1 MSTNAT
7 QMLVSATMEFL
18 RRHSPFDRMEGDALR
33 FLAERLKLAYYPKD
47 APILTP
53 DMGVARIF
61 YIMQRGKVLAR
72 QSGEVNVTEYS
83 AMTLGPGE
91 CFPIGAVTAQR
102 PSTNG
107 YTAIEDVFCY
117 QLSADDFFEV
127 MRRSTVFNLFCTQ
140 YIASLLNQSRQ
151 QLQAQFAQRAAEQQS
166 LNTLLSALVK
176 REAVSVQPETP
187 IRQVLEAMGQQRL
200 GSMIVTDE
208 EQKPVGIFTQS
219 DVLHRVVLAGV
230 DLAEPISKV
239 MSKNPHTLQE
249 SVYAYDAAMA
259 MAMHGIRHVLVVE
272 GEGRLKGVIS
282 ERDLFTLQRVGLR
295 QIRQSVETAPDLDTL
310 RQTSADV
317 HQLALNM
324 LAQGVG
330 AEQVTQFI
338 SALNDTITRR
348 VLELNLD
355 KHDLYGVDWSW
366 LSFGSEGRDEQTFS
380 TDQDNGIIY
389 LCPDFM
395 DKEQLKMRL
404 LDFARD
410 VNGDL
415 DKCGFPLCP
424 GNIMASN
431 PDLCLTLEEWDEKF
445 TDWVRRPDPMALLN
459 ASIFFD
465 FRTLYGSKNLGE
477 RLRHWML
484 SLTTSNPSFLH
495 MMAKNALDVEPPLGK
510 IRDFVTDLDP
520 EHPGTVDLK
529 KYGARLFVD
538 VARIYGL
545 AAGVHNTNTVQR
557 LRHVAKRLG
566 ISTEE
571 MSAMI
576 DSFNFIQLLRLRHQ
590 HLEGEGGRAGDNRIQ
605 PDKLNELDRRILK
618 ESFRQARKLQ
628 MRLKLDYQV

>member
-33 FLAERLKLAYYPKD
+33 FLAERLKLAYYHKD
-47 APILTP
+47 AAILTP
-53 DMGVARIF
+53 DMGAARTF
-61 YIMQRGKVLAR
+61 YIIQRGKVVAR
-72 QSGEVNVTEYS
+72 QAGEVNVTEYN

-102 PSTNG
+102 ASTNG

-117 QLSADDFFEV
+117 QLAADDFFEL
-127 MRRSTVFNLFCTQ
+127 MRMSSVFNLFCTQ

-151 QLQAQFAQRAAEQQS
+151 QLQVQFAQRAAEQQS
-166 LNTLLSALVK
+166 LNTPLSLLAK
-176 REAVSVQPETP
+176 REPVSVQPETP
-187 IRQVLEAMGQQRL
+187 LRQVLEAMGQQRL
-200 GSMIVTDE
+200 GSMIVTDAE
-208 EQKPVGIFTQS
+208 GKPVGIFTQS

-230 DLAEPISKV
+230 ALEEPISKV
-239 MSKNPHTLQE
+239 MSKDPHTLQDT
-249 SVYAYDAAMA
+249 VYAYDAALA
-259 MAMHGIRHVLVVE
+259 MAMHGIRHVLVVD

-295 QIRQSVETAPDLDTL
+295 QIRQSVETAPDLETL
-310 RQTSADV
+310 LQTSHDV
-317 HQLALNM
+317 RQLALNM

-355 KHDLYGVDWSW
+355 KHDLYGVDWAW
-366 LSFGSEGRDEQTFS
+366 LSFGSEGREEQTFS

-410 VNGDL
+410 VNDDL
-415 DKCGFPLCP
+415 DKCGFPLCS
-424 GNIMASN
+424 GNIMAGN
-431 PDLCLTLEEWDEKF
+431 PDLCLTLEEWEEKF
-445 TDWVRRPDPMALLN
+445 TNWVRHPHPAALLN
-459 ASIFFD
+459 ATIFFD
-465 FRTLYGSKNLGE
+465 FRTLYGNPSLGE
-477 RLRHWML
+477 RLRKWML
-484 SLTTSNPSFLH
+484 SLTTSNPGFLK
-495 MMAKNALDVEPPLGK
+495 MMAHNALDVEPPLGK

-520 EHPGTVDLK
+520 EHPGTIDLK

-538 VARIYGL
+538 IARIYAL
-545 AAGVHNTNTVQR
+545 AAGIHNSNTVQR
-557 LRHVAKRLG
+557 LRHSAKRLG
-566 ISTEE
+566 ISGEE
-571 MSAMI
+571 MAAII

-590 HLEGEGGRAGDNRIQ
+590 HLETESGETGDNRIH

-618 ESFRQARKLQ
+618 ESFRQVRKLQ
-628 MRLKLDYQV
+628 SRIKMDYQV